1 MARLQALKQQ
11 RFLETS
17 DAPTSSFQVTGGSD
31 GVPKMHPMKSSM
43 PVFKASS
50 MLHALHVKSFGG
62 GSVRGIKGL
71 KLPKLHI

>member
-17 DAPTSSFQVTGGSD
+17 DAPTSSRQVTGGSD

-50 MLHALHVKSFGG
+50 MIHALHTKSFGG
-62 GSVRGIKGL
+62 GGVRGVKGL
-71 KLPKLHI
+71 KLPKLHL